1 MFSRDANG
9 EIIRKIKRLAEDA
22 HDLNQESDS
31 LPLNERF
38 GCSLIMAI
46 RPWEP
51 KIFED
56 LRRQPNPKTF

>member
-1 MFSRDANG
+1 MFSRDANA

-22 HDLNQESDS
+22 HELREDSES

-46 RPWEP
+46 RPWEVNV
-51 KIFED
+51 FD
-56 LRRQPNPKTF
+56 QLRRVPNAKKF